1 MRVKQIK
8 ECEFKNLNL
17 NSILREILDYI
28 RPINEEKVIIKTKK
42 LTIGGIAL
50 FPFIILNSKLSL
62 ERQET
67 LINHEKIHLR
77 QQLEL
82 LVLPFYILYLANYLI
97 NLFIYKNHQKA
108 YRNIIFEKEAF
119 ENEKRNDYLKSRKI
133 WAFINFI

>member
-8 ECEFKNLNL
+8 ECEFKILNL

-28 RPINEEKVIIKTKK
+28 RPINETKVIIKTKK
-42 LTIGGIAL
+42 LSIGGIAL

-119 ENEKRNDYLKSRKI
+119 ENEKRIDY
-133 WAFINFI
+133 

>member
-8 ECEFKNLNL
+8 ECEFKILNL

-42 LTIGGIAL
+42 LSIGGIAL

>member
-8 ECEFKNLNL
+8 ECEFKILNL

-28 RPINEEKVIIKTKK
+28 RPINETKVIIKTKK
-42 LTIGGIAL
+42 LSIGGIAL

-133 WAFINFI
+133 WAFIYFI

>member
-8 ECEFKNLNL
+8 ECEFKILNL

-42 LTIGGIAL
+42 LSIGGIAL

-62 ERQET
+62 ERQAT

-133 WAFINFI
+133 WAFIYFI

>member
-8 ECEFKNLNL
+8 ECEFKILNL

-42 LTIGGIAL
+42 LSIGGIAL

-133 WAFINFI
+133 WAFIYFI

>member
-8 ECEFKNLNL
+8 ECEFKILNL

-82 LVLPFYILYLANYLI
+82 LVLPFYILYLANYII
-97 NLFIYKNHQKA
+97 NLLVYKNHQKA